1 MKKADLHVHVLQSLY
16 PEDLFEMAKNHYRE
30 INWNRFNFLDRY
42 EEIFGI
48 RLDPIAMFERAIETG
63 SLGEIEETMVYKYNE
78 YGNFNQFNIKSYFPL
93 CITGYFFDKGDHVSV
108 LRPIVDRHKRD
119 GLSYVEYRHGFVF
132 TYKEE
137 WKEWHLKFAR
147 FFKEA
152 SDDAFQAKY
161 IIRTSKEHY
170 GVVKELIT
178 ENPDLNDV
186 IVGIDFSGREISPE
200 SLKDFYREVKKD
212 QKTNSQNSVDVVVHI
227 GENFFD
233 KSLESA
239 IRWCHQSA
247 LFGAKRLGHCIALG
261 IDPEIAVDRQENAH
275 EYENIEERIA
285 QIRYDI
291 ENKKGLQKFG
301 VKVDCSELEAELRSI
316 ENRNPNDQIL
326 RQYDPERLSEIK
338 KRQDYV
344 LWDLQRMGTIIET
357 CPTSNLCIGGIP
369 GMYAHPF
376 KKLYDSEV
384 NLAVC
389 TDDPGIF
396 MTSISD
402 EIDFIMKNYNITE
415 DELKSRL
422 GDPLKFRLKS

>member
-275 EYENIEERIA
+275 EYESIEERIA

-301 VKVDCSELEAELRSI
+301 VKVDCSELEVELRSI
-316 ENRNPNDQIL
+316 ENRNPNEQIL
-326 RQYDPERLSEIK
+326 KQYDKERLSEIK

-376 KKLYDSEV
+376 KKLYDSGV